1 VAAGQGRVRRKV
13 AAAVAAACALVL
25 LAGCTTPSQAITGY
39 EQTESEFGAEVVER
53 LEATLD
59 EAVRL
64 SGSSGAVAGVWA
76 PWAGAWTTGTGT
88 VGFEEGAEEATPE
101 TRFQL
106 ATATGAITCALM
118 LRLVDAGVVALDDQV
133 GTMVRGVPGLGG
145 ITLEQLCR
153 NQSGIADYY
162 PTLNRFFVGNPER
175 IWPAAEL
182 VASGMAASRIFEPG
196 TGWAESRTG
205 VMLLATA
212 LEQHTGRTWADLAE
226 QYVFEPLDLDAT
238 TIPAPDDTEHEDAL
252 GGYAAGVASDGAV
265 DCATVLDV
273 SQRSSSIGGT
283 AAGAFSDLDDAKR
296 FSEVFANGSMFSENT
311 ARRAWTTELL
321 GGDRPAWQAQG
332 IGGQQYGPLR
342 GVAGASTGA
351 LTAVFTEPETG
362 LTVVVALNNSTSGT
376 ALVRETAFALA
387 SIAAKATAPGEEVPP
402 FIELPWSFEQ
412 AVERMTAAA
421 ACPLPTEGE
430 EAPAEEAPA
439 EEAPAEEPAD
449 EG

>member
-1 VAAGQGRVRRKV
+1 MAAGQARVRRKV

-25 LAGCTTPSQAITGY
+25 LAGCTTPSQAISGY
-39 EQTESEFGAEVVER
+39 EQSESEFSTETVER
-53 LEATLD
+53 LDATLD

-88 VGFEEGAEEATPE
+88 VGFGDGAEEATAT

-106 ATATGAITCALM
+106 TTATGAITCALM

-133 GTMVRGVPGLGG
+133 GTLVRGVPGLAG

-162 PTLNRFFVGNPER
+162 PALDRFFVGNPER
-175 IWPAAEL
+175 VWPAGEL
-182 VASGMAASRIFEPG
+182 VASGMAADRVFEPG

-226 QYVFEPLDLDAT
+226 QYVFEPLGLDAT
-238 TIPAPDDTEHEDAL
+238 TIPSPNDTEHEGAL
-252 GGYAAGVASDGAV
+252 GGYAAAFTGGRSV
-265 DCATVLDV
+265 DCETVVDV
-273 SQRSSSIGGT
+273 SDRSSSIGGT
-283 AAGAFSDLDDAKR
+283 AAGAFTDLDDAKR
-296 FSEVFANGSMFSENT
+296 FSEVYANGSMFSENT
-311 ARRAWTTELL
+311 ARRAWTTTLL
-321 GGDRPAWQAQG
+321 GGDAPAWQAQG
-332 IGGQQYGPLR
+332 VGAQQYGPLR

-362 LTVVVALNNSTSGT
+362 LTVVVALNNSTSG
-376 ALVRETAFALA
+376 ADLVREAAFALA
-387 SIAAKATAPGEEVPP
+387 SVAAKAPPSGEEAPP
-402 FIELPWSFEQ
+402 FIELPWSYDQ
-412 AVERMTAAA
+412 AVERMTDAA
-421 ACPLPTEGE
+421 ACPLPAADE
-430 EAPAEEAPA
+430 EP
-439 EEAPAEEPAD
+439 PAD
-449 EG
+449 EPAPEG